1 MSGTLTISPG
11 ASPFQWGP
19 VSIATFTLKAELVF
33 DQSASGITLVL
44 DGTTVSDEAE
54 IVRVLAKAGGL
65 SDESVK
71 VSVMLLPSL
80 EIACIDEPFIV
91 VLWMVM

>member
-11 ASPFQWGP
+11 ASPFPWGP
-19 VSIATFTLKAELVF
+19 VSIATFTQKAELVF

-71 VSVMLLPSL
+71 VSVVLLPSL